1 MCWSCEGEREEGD
14 GGSGVG
20 GREGGR
26 MEAYEWGDGWLSE
39 GGHQGA

>member
-1 MCWSCEGEREEGD
+1 MDGD

-26 MEAYEWGDGWLSE
+26 MEAYEWGDGW
-39 GGHQGA
+39 GAMGLHRGA